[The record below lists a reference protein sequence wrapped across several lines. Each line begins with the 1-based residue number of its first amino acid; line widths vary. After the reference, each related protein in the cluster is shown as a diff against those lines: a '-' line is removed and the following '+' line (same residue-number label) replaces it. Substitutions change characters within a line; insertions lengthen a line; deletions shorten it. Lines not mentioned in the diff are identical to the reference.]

1 MPRLPLS
8 RPARRHHLAT
18 ALLLGLTTTATLAGC
33 GRHDPNPLTLSYP
46 ATLLHRVP
54 GTYVQGTVTAHIDGD
69 TLKVNGV
76 SVRIIGVDTPETV
89 KPDTPVQCFGPQASQ
104 ATDALLPV
112 GSAVDL
118 EYDAEHTDKYGRTLA
133 YVYRARDGLF
143 LEGWLAYEGFARILS
158 IAPNTAHADELAGL
172 VARAHRARRGLWGA
186 C

>member
-1 MPRLPLS
+1 MLLALS
-8 RPARRHHLAT
+8 TAAT
-18 ALLLGLTTTATLAGC
+18 AAGC
-33 GRHDPNPLTLSYP
+33 GRHYPDPLTLPYP
-46 ATLLHRVP
+46 SALLHRVP
-54 GTYVQGTVTAHIDGD
+54 GTYVRGTVTAHIDGD

-104 ATDALLPV
+104 ATDTLLPI
-112 GSAVDL
+112 GTSVDL

-143 LEGWLAYEGFARILS
+143 LEGWLAYEGYARILS
-158 IAPNTAHADELAGL
+158 IAPNTAHAGELAAL
-172 VARAHRARRGLWGA
+172 VAQAHRTRRGLWGA